1 MKQERKDPTCISI
14 LKSRG
19 ASISGQ
25 LLQQH
30 EHAANCSGHVQVVP
44 IMGAALLVYCS
55 RYANDFVC
63 LLCACKC
70 ALCACGKAACW
81 CDAEMKKGKLVL
93 CAKEAFP
100 LADVRE
106 CPLVA
111 EDERAQ
117 ELIVLDASRGELVLC
132 DF

>member
-1 MKQERKDPTCISI
+1 M
-14 LKSRG
+14 
-19 ASISGQ
+19 
-25 LLQQH
+25 
-30 EHAANCSGHVQVVP
+30 
-44 IMGAALLVYCS
+44 
-55 RYANDFVC
+55 
-63 LLCACKC
+63 
-70 ALCACGKAACW
+70 
-81 CDAEMKKGKLVL
+81 L

-100 LADVRE
+100 LVDVRE